1 MTQFQHCKRIAAYSL
16 VTFLSAWSPLPLAAP
31 NSAPNVAHI
40 SMMMDG
46 TGPGMMGNSN
56 GMSPSSEQQNTS
68 QNESQDETTTVGAR
82 LVQRFC
88 IQCHAL
94 PDPRQHTAQEWPYV
108 VARMNNYMHY
118 RYMPAPDPQ
127 QMNEIIEF
135 LAKYARY

>member
-1 MTQFQHCKRIAAYSL
+1 MSQFQLGKNIAAYSL
-16 VTFLSAWSPLPLAAP
+16 VTLLSAWSPTLFAATM
-31 NSAPNVAHI
+31 SAPKTNVVPV

-46 TGPGMMGNSN
+46 TGPGMMGSTN
-56 GMSPSSEQQNTS
+56 GMSTQNSS
-68 QNESQDETTTVGAR
+68 QNESQDETPALGAK
-82 LVQRFC
+82 LVHRFC

-118 RYMPAPDPQ
+118 RYMPAPDQQ